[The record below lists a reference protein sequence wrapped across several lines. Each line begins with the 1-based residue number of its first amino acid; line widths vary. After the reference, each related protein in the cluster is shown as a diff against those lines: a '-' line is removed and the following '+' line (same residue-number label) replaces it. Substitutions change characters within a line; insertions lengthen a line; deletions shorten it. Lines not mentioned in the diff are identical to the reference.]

1 MESLL
6 VNILVVGK
14 VCVSSYT
21 KLDSDVFCE
30 RRLIFFCIGMN
41 YYFSNLL
48 KKSFLACL
56 VGHYE

>member
-30 RRLIFFCIGMN
+30 RRLIFFLHRN
-41 YYFSNLL
+41 ELL
-48 KKSFLACL
+48 FF
-56 VGHYE
+56 